1 MDTPILYTRDLT
13 IGYRSGKKETPV
25 LNGLNI
31 ELRRGEMVSLIGSN
45 GVGKSTLL
53 RTLTGVQY
61 PLSGDVFIE
70 GRPVARLSNKEL
82 ARKLGIV
89 YTDRTLA
96 GALTVE
102 ELVTLGRQ
110 PYTGFL
116 GRLSREDRLI
126 ATEAIDRVGIGAKR
140 HRHLATLSDGE
151 RQKAMIAKALAQQTP
166 IIIMDEPTA
175 FLDAA
180 SRLETM
186 ALLRHLAADEGKA
199 ILLSTHDIAPA
210 LDLSDRIWMARA
222 DRRFICGTP
231 RQLSSSPEGLP
242 SLFEG
247 RKVRFDPAASDF
259 KACL

>member
-1 MDTPILYTRDLT
+1 MAQPVLYTRDLT

-25 LNGLNI
+25 LAALNIGLN
-31 ELRRGEMVSLIGSN
+31 RGEMVSLIGSN

-61 PLSGDVFIE
+61 PLSGEVAID
-70 GRPVARLSNKEL
+70 GRPVARWSNKEL

-102 ELVTLGRQ
+102 ELVSLGRQ
-110 PYTGFL
+110 PYTGLL

-126 ATEAIDRVGIGAKR
+126 AAEAIDLVGIGDKR
-140 HRHLATLSDGE
+140 HRHIAALSDGE

-186 ALLRHLAADEGKA
+186 ALLRHLAADQGKA

-210 LDLSDRIWMARA
+210 LDLSDRIWMIRG
-222 DRRFICGTP
+222 DGRFLCGTP
-231 RQLSSSPEGLP
+231 AQLSSSPDGLP

-247 RKVRFDPAASDF
+247 RNVRFDPAASDF

>member
-1 MDTPILYTRDLT
+1 MDRPILITSNLT
-13 IGYRSGKKETPV
+13 IGYISGRKRTAV
-25 LNGLNI
+25 LGGLN
-31 ELRRGEMVSLIGSN
+31 LSLGRGEMVSLIGSN

-53 RTLTGVQY
+53 RTLTGVQF
-61 PLSGDVFIE
+61 PLAGDVLID
-70 GRPVARLSNKEL
+70 GRPASGLSPKEL
-82 ARKLGIV
+82 SRKLGIV

-102 ELVTLGRQ
+102 ELVSLGRQ

-116 GRLSREDRLI
+116 GRLGREDRRVT
-126 ATEAIDRVGIGAKR
+126 AEAMERVGISSKR
-140 HRHLATLSDGE
+140 HSYLAELSDGE

-186 ALLRHLAADEGKA
+186 ALMRRLAHDENKA

-210 LDLSDRIWMARA
+210 LDLSDRVWMIKT
-222 DRRFICGTP
+222 DGTLKCGTP
-231 RQLSSSPEGLP
+231 AQLAASPDGLP
-242 SLFEG
+242 ALFSG
-247 RKVRFDPAASDF
+247 RKVRFDPNASDF
-259 KACL
+259 KACQ

>member
-1 MDTPILYTRDLT
+1 MDNPVLLTRSLAV
-13 IGYRSGKKETPV
+13 GYRSGRAATTV
-25 LNGLNI
+25 LAGLDLQLRQG
-31 ELRRGEMVSLIGSN
+31 ELVSLLGSN

-53 RTLTGVQY
+53 RTLTGAQPPIAGEVII
-61 PLSGDVFIE
+61 G
-70 GRPVARLSNKEL
+70 GKPVSKIPAKEL
-82 ARKLGIV
+82 ARLLGIV

-102 ELVTLGRQ
+102 ELVSLGRQ
-110 PYTGFL
+110 PYTGFF
-116 GRLSREDRLI
+116 GRLSPDDRAEVSRAMDLAGISHKRADYI
-126 ATEAIDRVGIGAKR
+126 AS
-140 HRHLATLSDGE
+140 LSDGE

-186 ALLRHLAADEGKA
+186 ALLHSLTADEGKA

-210 LDLSDRIWMARA
+210 LDLSDRVWMVRP
-222 DRRFICGTP
+222 DGSVKCGTP
-231 RQLSSSPEGLP
+231 AALAADPDGLP
-242 SLFEG
+242 ALFEG
-247 RKVRFDPAASDF
+247 RNVRFDPAASDF